1 MKKIFTLIFACIA
14 AMTAMAQSDGS
25 TVTNA
30 WGLKGTGTEAD
41 PYLVSTAADFKA
53 MAEKCN
59 AKHKGT
65 GEYFKMTNDIDF
77 GGSADNPVQLPAIGK
92 DGNAQIANIA
102 YGFDGSFDG
111 DGHTISGI
119 YHTES
124 DNNAKGKYNGLFGCI
139 DKNGVVKDIIFSKNN
154 YITGYNYVGS
164 IVSLNMGIIE
174 NCTNYADITATGFAA
189 GGICGFMVN
198 GCGTIK
204 DCENY
209 GDVKAMTYASGI
221 CGGSQSGKSVTT
233 YNYLIENCTNSG
245 NLSTTNGVGSAGIA
259 GSYSGAV
266 KNCTNSGNA
275 DDTQG
280 TSKSKLYTAG
290 IVSCASFA
298 VDIDGCTNS
307 GSINGVKNVGGI
319 LGNAMKGDNA
329 ATTIKNCTNN
339 GTVSGQD
346 RYVAGIVGNSAR
358 DPEVVSVAS
367 CTNNGEVTST
377 GTTEFIGN
385 LRGNTTIAIG
395 EGNVIGAGLKTL
407 PLDPDP
413 TGINN
418 VNANNNRTAN
428 GVFLRNGKIVIVKNN
443 KQYTIGGIQTVEK

>member
-92 DGNAQIANIA
+92 DGNAQIAKIA

-221 CGGSQSGKSVTT
+221 CGGSQSGKSITT
-233 YNYLIENCTNSG
+233 YSYLIEGCTNSG
-245 NLSTTNGVGSAGIA
+245 NLSTSNGLGSAGIA

-275 DDTQG
+275 DDTKG
-280 TSKSKLYTAG
+280 TSKSKQYTAG

-298 VDIDGCTNS
+298 ADIDGCTNS
-307 GSINGVKNVGGI
+307 GSISGVKNVGGI
-319 LGNAMKGDNA
+319 LGNVMKGDEVT
-329 ATTIKNCTNN
+329 TTIKNCTNN

-346 RYVAGIVGNSAR
+346 LYVAGIVGNSAR
-358 DPEVVSVAS
+358 ANGLVSVES

-377 GTTEFIGN
+377 GTAEFIGN
-385 LRGNTTIAIG
+385 LRGNTTIALG
-395 EGNVIGAGLKTL
+395 EGNVIGAGLKAL

-418 VNANNNRTAN
+418 VNANTNRTAN

-443 KQYTIGGIQTVEK
+443 KEYTVGGIQMDEK

>member
-259 GSYSGAV
+259 GSYSGAI

-275 DDTQG
+275 DDTKG
-280 TSKSKLYTAG
+280 TAKSKQYTAG

-298 VDIDGCTNS
+298 VDIEGCTNS
-307 GSINGVKNVGGI
+307 GSVSGVKNVGGI
-319 LGNAMKGDNA
+319 VGNVMKGDDA
-329 ATTIKNCTNN
+329 ATVIKNCRND
-339 GTVSGQD
+339 GSVSGQD
-346 RYVAGIVGNSAR
+346 KYVAGIAANSAR
-358 DPEVVSVAS
+358 NKEVVSIAS

-395 EGNVIGAGLKTL
+395 EGNVIGAGLKAL
-407 PLDPDP
+407 PLDPAP

-418 VNANNNRTAN
+418 INANNNRTAN

-443 KQYTIGGIQTVEK
+443 KEYTVGGVQMVEK

>member
-92 DGNAQIANIA
+92 DGNAQIAKIA

-221 CGGSQSGKSVTT
+221 CGGSQSGKSITT

-307 GSINGVKNVGGI
+307 GSISGVKNVGGI
-319 LGNAMKGDNA
+319 VGHVMKGDEVT
-329 ATTIKNCTNN
+329 TTIKNCTNN

-346 RYVAGIVGNSAR
+346 LYVAGIVGNSAR
-358 DPEVVSVAS
+358 AEGLVSVES

-377 GTTEFIGN
+377 GTAEFIGN
-385 LRGNTTIAIG
+385 LRGNTTIGLG
-395 EGNVIGAGLKTL
+395 EGNVIGAGLKAL
-407 PLDPDP
+407 PLDPAP

-418 VNANNNRTAN
+418 VNANTNRTAN

-443 KQYTIGGIQTVEK
+443 KEYTVGGVQMVEK

>member
-395 EGNVIGAGLKTL
+395 EGNVIGAGLKAL
-407 PLDPDP
+407 PLDPAP
-413 TGINN
+413 TGIKNI
-418 VNANNNRTAN
+418 NATTSRTAN

-443 KQYTIGGIQTVEK
+443 KEYTVGGVQMVEK

>member
-30 WGLKGTGTEAD
+30 WGLKGTGTKAD

-298 VDIDGCTNS
+298 VDIDGCKNYGTV
-307 GSINGVKNVGGI
+307 NGVKNVGGI
-319 LGNAMKGDNA
+319 VGNAMKGDNA

-395 EGNVIGAGLKTL
+395 EGNVIGAGLKAL
-407 PLDPDP
+407 PLDPAP

-418 VNANNNRTAN
+418 INANTSRTAN

-443 KQYTIGGIQTVEK
+443 KKYTIGGIQTVEK

>member
-77 GGSADNPVQLPAIGK
+77 GGTADSPAQLPAIGK
-92 DGNAQIANIA
+92 DGNAQIAKIA
-102 YGFDGSFDG
+102 YGFDGTFDG
-111 DGHTISGI
+111 GGHTVSGI

-385 LRGNTTIAIG
+385 LRGNTTIALG

-418 VNANNNRTAN
+418 VNVNNNRTAN

-443 KQYTIGGIQTVEK
+443 KKYTIGGIQTVEK

>member
-92 DGNAQIANIA
+92 DGNAKIANIA

-221 CGGSQSGKSVTT
+221 CGGSQSGKSITT

-266 KNCTNSGNA
+266 KNCTNSGNV

-298 VDIDGCTNS
+298 VDIDGCKNYGTV
-307 GSINGVKNVGGI
+307 NGVKNVGGI
-319 LGNAMKGDNA
+319 VGNVMPGDA
-329 ATTIKNCTNN
+329 VDTVIKNCLNEAAVN
-339 GTVSGQD
+339 GQD
-346 RYVAGIVGNSAR
+346 AYVAGIVANTTRKGG
-358 DPEVVSVAS
+358 VVSVAN

-385 LRGNTTIAIG
+385 LRGNTTIALG

-443 KQYTIGGIQTVEK
+443 KEYTVGGIQMVEK

>member
-92 DGNAQIANIA
+92 DGNAQIAKIA

-221 CGGSQSGKSVTT
+221 CGGSQSGKSITT
-233 YNYLIENCTNSG
+233 YSYLIEGCTNSG
-245 NLSTTNGVGSAGIA
+245 NLSTSNGLGSAGIA

-275 DDTQG
+275 DDTKG
-280 TSKSKLYTAG
+280 TSKSKQYTAG

-307 GSINGVKNVGGI
+307 GSISGVKNVGGI
-319 LGNAMKGDNA
+319 LGNVMKGDEVT
-329 ATTIKNCTNN
+329 TTIKNCTNN

-346 RYVAGIVGNSAR
+346 LYVAGIVGNSAR
-358 DPEVVSVAS
+358 ANGLVSVES

-377 GTTEFIGN
+377 GTAEFIGN
-385 LRGNTTIAIG
+385 LRGNTTIALG
-395 EGNVIGAGLKTL
+395 EGNVIGAGLKAL

-418 VNANNNRTAN
+418 VNANTNRTAN

-443 KQYTIGGIQTVEK
+443 KEYTVGGIQMDEK

>member
-92 DGNAQIANIA
+92 DGNAQIAKIA

-221 CGGSQSGKSVTT
+221 CGGSQSGKSITT

-307 GSINGVKNVGGI
+307 GSISGVKNVGGI
-319 LGNAMKGDNA
+319 VGNVMKGDEVT
-329 ATTIKNCTNN
+329 TTIKNCTNN

-346 RYVAGIVGNSAR
+346 LYVAGIVGNSAR
-358 DPEVVSVAS
+358 AEGLVSVES

-377 GTTEFIGN
+377 GTAEFIGN
-385 LRGNTTIAIG
+385 LRGNTTIALG
-395 EGNVIGAGLKTL
+395 EGNVIGAGLKAL
-407 PLDPDP
+407 PLDPAP

-418 VNANNNRTAN
+418 VNANTNRTAN

-443 KQYTIGGIQTVEK
+443 KEYTVGGVQMVEK

>member
-53 MAEKCN
+53 MAANCN

-92 DGNAQIANIA
+92 DGNAKIANIA

-139 DKNGVVKDIIFSKNN
+139 DKNGVVKNIIFSENN
-154 YITGYNYVGS
+154 HITGYNYVGS
-164 IVSLNMGIIE
+164 IASLNMGIIE
-174 NCTNYADITATGFAA
+174 NCSNYADITATNFAA

-198 GCGTIK
+198 GNGTVK
-204 DCENY
+204 DCHNY
-209 GDVKAMTYASGI
+209 GNVTAMTYAAGI
-221 CGGSQSGKSVTT
+221 CGGSQSGKSITT
-233 YNYLIENCTNSG
+233 YNYLIEDCLNSG
-245 NLSTTNGVGSAGIA
+245 KLSTTNGVGSAGIA

-307 GSINGVKNVGGI
+307 GSISGVKNVGGI
-319 LGNAMKGDNA
+319 VGNVMKGDEVT
-329 ATTIKNCTNN
+329 TTIKNCTNN
-339 GTVSGQD
+339 GTVSGQNL
-346 RYVAGIVGNSAR
+346 YVAGIVGNSAR
-358 DPEVVSVAS
+358 ANGLVSVES

-377 GTTEFIGN
+377 GTAEFIGN
-385 LRGNTTIAIG
+385 LRGNITIGLG
-395 EGNVIGAGLKTL
+395 EGNVIGAGLKAL
-407 PLDPDP
+407 PLDPAP

-418 VNANNNRTAN
+418 VNANTNRTAN

-443 KQYTIGGIQTVEK
+443 KEYTVGGVQMVEK

>member
-266 KNCTNSGNA
+266 KSCTNSGNA
-275 DDTQG
+275 NDTKG
-280 TSKSKLYTAG
+280 TANTKQYTAG

-395 EGNVIGAGLKTL
+395 EGNVIGAGLKAL
-407 PLDPDP
+407 PLDPAP

-418 VNANNNRTAN
+418 INANTSRTAN

-443 KQYTIGGIQTVEK
+443 KEYTVGGVQMVEK

>member
-92 DGNAQIANIA
+92 DGNAQIAKIA

-221 CGGSQSGKSVTT
+221 CGGSQSGKSITT

-307 GSINGVKNVGGI
+307 GSISGVKNVGGI
-319 LGNAMKGDNA
+319 VGNVMKGDEVT
-329 ATTIKNCTNN
+329 TTIKNCTNN

-346 RYVAGIVGNSAR
+346 LYVAGIVGNSAR
-358 DPEVVSVAS
+358 AEGLVSVES

-377 GTTEFIGN
+377 GTAEFIGN
-385 LRGNTTIAIG
+385 LRGNTTIGLG
-395 EGNVIGAGLKTL
+395 EGNVIGAGLKAL
-407 PLDPDP
+407 PLDPAP

-418 VNANNNRTAN
+418 VNANTNRTAN

-443 KQYTIGGIQTVEK
+443 KEYTVGGIQMDEK

>member
-77 GGSADNPVQLPAIGK
+77 GGTADSPAQLPAIGK
-92 DGNAQIANIA
+92 DGNAQIAKIA
-102 YGFDGSFDG
+102 YGFDGTFDG
-111 DGHTISGI
+111 GGHTVSGI

-385 LRGNTTIAIG
+385 LRGNTTIALG

-418 VNANNNRTAN
+418 VNVNNNRTAN

>member
-395 EGNVIGAGLKTL
+395 EGNVIGAGLKAL
-407 PLDPDP
+407 PLDPAP

-418 VNANNNRTAN
+418 INANTSRTAN

-443 KQYTIGGIQTVEK
+443 KEYTAGGIQMVEK

>member
-77 GGSADNPVQLPAIGK
+77 GGSAENPVQLPAIGK
-92 DGNAQIANIA
+92 DGNAKIANIA

-139 DKNGVVKDIIFSKNN
+139 DKNGVVKNIIFSENN

-221 CGGSQSGKSVTT
+221 CGGSQSGKSITT

-275 DDTQG
+275 DDTKG
-280 TSKSKLYTAG
+280 TAKSRLYTAG

-298 VDIDGCTNS
+298 VDIDRCTNS

-319 LGNAMKGDNA
+319 VGNVMKGDEVT
-329 ATTIKNCTNN
+329 TTIKNCTNN

-346 RYVAGIVGNSAR
+346 FYVAGIVGNSAR
-358 DPEVVSVAS
+358 AEGLVSVES

-377 GTTEFIGN
+377 GTAEFIGN
-385 LRGNTTIAIG
+385 LRGNTTIGLG
-395 EGNVIGAGLKTL
+395 EGNVIGAGLKAL
-407 PLDPDP
+407 PLDPAP

-418 VNANNNRTAN
+418 VNANTNRTAN

-443 KQYTIGGIQTVEK
+443 KEYTVGGVQMVEK

>member
-395 EGNVIGAGLKTL
+395 EGNVIEAGLKAL
-407 PLDPDP
+407 PLDPAP

-418 VNANNNRTAN
+418 INANTSRTAN

-443 KQYTIGGIQTVEK
+443 KEYTVGGVQMVEK

>member
-92 DGNAQIANIA
+92 DGNAQIAKIA

-221 CGGSQSGKSVTT
+221 CGGSQSGKSITT

-307 GSINGVKNVGGI
+307 GSISGVKNVGGI
-319 LGNAMKGDNA
+319 VGNVMKGDEVT
-329 ATTIKNCTNN
+329 TTIKNCTNN

-346 RYVAGIVGNSAR
+346 LYVAGIVGNSAR
-358 DPEVVSVAS
+358 AEGLVSVES

-377 GTTEFIGN
+377 GTAEFIGN
-385 LRGNTTIAIG
+385 LRGNTTIGLG
-395 EGNVIGAGLKTL
+395 EGNVIGAGLKAL
-407 PLDPDP
+407 PLDPAP

-418 VNANNNRTAN
+418 VNANTNRTAN

-443 KQYTIGGIQTVEK
+443 KEYTVGGIQMVEK

>member
-1 MKKIFTLIFACIA
+1 MKKICTLIFACIA
-14 AMTAMAQSDGS
+14 TMTVMAQSDGS
-25 TVTNA
+25 TVSNS
-30 WGLKGTGTEAD
+30 WGLKGSGTQGD
-41 PYLVSTAADFKA
+41 PYIISTAADFTA
-53 MAEKCN
+53 MAKNCN
-59 AKHKGT
+59 ADHKGT

-92 DGNAQIANIA
+92 DGNAKIANIA

-221 CGGSQSGKSVTT
+221 CGGSQSGKSITT

-275 DDTQG
+275 DDTKG
-280 TSKSKLYTAG
+280 TAKSRLYTAG

-319 LGNAMKGDNA
+319 VGNVMKGDEVT
-329 ATTIKNCTNN
+329 TTIKNCTNN

-346 RYVAGIVGNSAR
+346 LYVAGIVGNSAR
-358 DPEVVSVAS
+358 AEGLVSVES

-377 GTTEFIGN
+377 GTAEFIGN
-385 LRGNTTIAIG
+385 LRGNTTIGLG
-395 EGNVIGAGLKTL
+395 EGNVIGAGLKAL
-407 PLDPDP
+407 PLDPAP

-418 VNANNNRTAN
+418 VNANTNRTAN

-443 KQYTIGGIQTVEK
+443 KEYTVGGVQMVEK

>member
-30 WGLKGTGTEAD
+30 WGLKGTGTKAD

-53 MAEKCN
+53 MAENCN
-59 AKHKGT
+59 ADHKGT

-92 DGNAQIANIA
+92 DGNAKIANIA

-221 CGGSQSGKSVTT
+221 CGGSQSGKSITT

-266 KNCTNSGNA
+266 KNCTNSGNV

-298 VDIDGCTNS
+298 VDIDGCKNYGTV
-307 GSINGVKNVGGI
+307 NGVKNVGGI
-319 LGNAMKGDNA
+319 VGNVMPGDA
-329 ATTIKNCTNN
+329 VDTVIKNCLNEAAVN
-339 GTVSGQD
+339 GQD
-346 RYVAGIVGNSAR
+346 AYVAGIVANTTRKGG
-358 DPEVVSVAS
+358 VVSVAN

-385 LRGNTTIAIG
+385 LRGNTTIALG

-443 KQYTIGGIQTVEK
+443 KEYTVGGIQMVEK

>member
-221 CGGSQSGKSVTT
+221 CGGSQSGKSITT
-233 YNYLIENCTNSG
+233 YNYLIEDCLNSG
-245 NLSTTNGVGSAGIA
+245 KLSTTNGVGSAGIA
-259 GSYSGAV
+259 GSYSGAI
-266 KNCTNSGNA
+266 KNCNNNGNV

-395 EGNVIGAGLKTL
+395 EGNVIGAGLKAL
-407 PLDPDP
+407 PLDPAP

-418 VNANNNRTAN
+418 INANTSRTAN

-443 KQYTIGGIQTVEK
+443 KEYTVGGVQMVEK